1 MISNIRTLKSLSK
14 MHNWKR
20 YLFIVK
26 VRKRSNFVAKTDF
39 ADSLVTELLAEGDV
53 RLVLAQV
60 G

>member
-1 MISNIRTLKSLSK
+1 M
-14 MHNWKR
+14 
-20 YLFIVK
+20 FIVK

-39 ADSLVTELLAEGDV
+39 EDSLVTELLAEGDV